1 MSAPF
6 FIVGTER
13 SGSNLLRVIL
23 DAHPALAVPHPPH
36 ILRYFAPLERRY
48 GDLEEEENL
57 QRLVR
62 DVLRLLRVHI
72 HPWPISLDA
81 ESLVAAADPRDL
93 YGVFTAIYE
102 AYLVQAGANRWGC
115 KSTFMIHHTDRI
127 FARHPGAKLLWL
139 VRDPRDVAA
148 SSRKSVFSPFHPLFT
163 ARLWAEQQSLGL
175 KLEADLGAEV
185 LFRVRYEDLLADP
198 DRVLRGVC
206 SFLGEP
212 FDAGMLRFFE
222 TEAAQT
228 GAAWSRDWENTA
240 RPILP
245 DNTHKYR
252 TQLSP
257 EEIRWVERAAADPM
271 AALGYEREY
280 PDLEERS
287 PRALEQAWF
296 RVRDAGWHLAVE
308 MRSLRTDRNHWR
320 RWGRGATMAALDVS
334 TRWMG

>member
-36 ILRYFAPLERRY
+36 ILRDFAPLEPRY

-57 QRLVR
+57 RRLVR

-72 HPWPISLDA
+72 HPWAVSLDA
-81 ESLVAAADPRDL
+81 EALVTAAAPRDL

-102 AYLVQAGANRWGC
+102 AYLAQTGANRWGC
-115 KSTFMIHHTDRI
+115 KSTFMLHHTDRI
-127 FARHPGAKLLWL
+127 FSTHPGAKLLWL

-163 ARLWAEQQSLGL
+163 ARLWAKQQRLGL
-175 KLEADLGAEV
+175 ELEAALGTEV
-185 LFRVRYEDLLADP
+185 LLRVRYEDLLADP
-198 DRVLRGVC
+198 DTVLRGIC
-206 SFLGEP
+206 HFLGEP
-212 FDAGMLRFFE
+212 FDAGVLSFFE
-222 TEAAQT
+222 TDAAQT

-245 DNTHKYR
+245 GNTHKYR
-252 TQLSP
+252 TQLSD
-257 EEIRWVERAAADPM
+257 EEIRWVERAAAGPM
-271 AALGYEREY
+271 ATLGYEREY
-280 PDLEERS
+280 PDLDQRS
-287 PRALEQAWF
+287 PRPMEQAWF
-296 RVRDAGWHLAVE
+296 RVRNAGWHLAVE

-334 TRWMG
+334 TRWKG